1 MKLTFKTRQSGSVL
15 FRFSIKIKWDS
26 FKINST
32 FVVTSVDEISKE
44 IRFNF
49 NSKFQNKILWS
60 FDIDFVEEE
69 DFDSIDKNGDGTFNS
84 ISSFINKSEFKNRF
98 IELIKSGF
106 INILKLSIWPLTK
119 LENLSHDGT
128 SPSDKNLFSSDI
140 ASFL

>member
-49 NSKFQNKILWS
+49 NSKFQNKIL
-60 FDIDFVEEE
+60 
-69 DFDSIDKNGDGTFNS
+69 
-84 ISSFINKSEFKNRF
+84 
-98 IELIKSGF
+98 
-106 INILKLSIWPLTK
+106 
-119 LENLSHDGT
+119 
-128 SPSDKNLFSSDI
+128 
-140 ASFL
+140 